1 MARPQRSESEIE
13 AFREQA
19 AAAALEMVEEDGVAS
34 LTLRRLATRLGCS
47 YAKPYSYYRDK
58 EHLVDAVRG
67 QAFLRFAAAIT
78 EFPEQDYARAPF
90 GAPYLTFAFENP
102 ETFRIMFEMRQDY
115 VSESTRAAQQ
125 RAWEACSAPIRR
137 LVDEGHL
144 EGDPDL
150 IAHVTWS
157 ALQGLASLAL
167 ANQLYMGKAVEEIAL
182 GMRSILRGFLPGVA
196 DRALPWTNSSEALE
210 SERSME
216 NKHETR

>member
-34 LTLRRLATRLGCS
+34 LTLRRLAKRLGCS

-58 EHLVDAVRG
+58 AHLVDAVRG
-67 QAFLRFAAAIT
+67 QAFDRFAAAFAA
-78 EFPEQDYARAPF
+78 FPDEDYATSPF

-137 LVDEGHL
+137 LVEAGHL

-167 ANQLYMGKAVEEIAL
+167 ANQLYLGKSVEEIAG
-182 GMRSILRGFLPGVA
+182 GMHSILRGFLPDVA
-196 DRALPWTNSSEALE
+196 DRELPWTNDSTPSTEKRHEA
-210 SERSME
+210 R
-216 NKHETR
+216 

>member
-13 AFREQA
+13 AFREHA

-34 LTLRRLATRLGCS
+34 LTLRRLAKRLGCS

-67 QAFLRFAAAIT
+67 LGFDRLAAFFAS
-78 EFPEQDYARAPF
+78 FPDDGYADPVF
-90 GAPYLTFAFENP
+90 GSPYLKFAFENP

-137 LVDEGHL
+137 LVEEGHL

-150 IAHVTWS
+150 IAHVVWTG
-157 ALQGLASLAL
+157 LQGLASLSL
-167 ANQLYMGKAVEEIAL
+167 ANQLYMGKSVEEIAA
-182 GMRSILRGFLPGVA
+182 GMQHILRGFLPGVA
-196 DRALPWTNSSEALE
+196 DRALPWTEVSTNSVPSEGEQA
-210 SERSME
+210 
-216 NKHETR
+216 

>member
-13 AFREQA
+13 AFRESA

-34 LTLRRLATRLGCS
+34 LTLRRLAKRLGCS

-58 EHLVDAVRG
+58 AHLVDAVRG
-67 QAFLRFAAAIT
+67 QAFDRLAAFFAAYPEDGHAT
-78 EFPEQDYARAPF
+78 EVF
-90 GAPYLTFAFENP
+90 GTAYLTFAFENP
-102 ETFRIMFEMRQDY
+102 ETFRIMFEMRQDH
-115 VSESTRAAQQ
+115 VSEATREAQQ

-137 LVDEGHL
+137 LVAEGHL

-167 ANQLYMGKAVEEIAL
+167 ANQLYLGKSVEEIVA
-182 GMRSILRGFLPGVA
+182 GMQCILRGFLPGVA
-196 DRALPWTNSSEALE
+196 DRGLPWTRSRESTESTEGREA
-210 SERSME
+210 
-216 NKHETR
+216 